1 MAPTGV
7 AATQVDGTVIHTVF
21 EIPVRHFGTKL
32 TPLRYKMRCSLR
44 NHLPDLKLTIID
56 EIFMVSN

>member
-7 AATQVDGTVIHTVF
+7 AATQVDGTVIHTVW
-21 EIPVRHFGTKL
+21 EIPVGHFGTKL

-44 NHLPDLKLTIID
+44 NHLPDLKVNIID
-56 EIFMVSN
+56 EIFMLSN

>member
-7 AATQVDGTVIHTVF
+7 AATQVDGTVIHTVL
-21 EIPVRHFGTKL
+21 EIPVGHFGTKL
-32 TPLRYKMRCSLR
+32 TPLHYKMRCSFR
-44 NHLPDLKLTIID
+44 NDLPDLKLTIIG

>member
-7 AATQVDGTVIHTVF
+7 AATQVDGTVIHTVL
-21 EIPVRHFGTKL
+21 EIPVGHFGTKL
-32 TPLRYKMRCSLR
+32 TPLHYKMRCSLR
-44 NHLPDLKLTIID
+44 NDLPHLKLTIIG

>member
-7 AATQVDGTVIHTVF
+7 TATQVDGTVIHTVL
-21 EIPVRHFGTKL
+21 EIPVGHFGTKL
-32 TPLRYKMRCSLR
+32 TPLHYKMRCSLR
-44 NHLPDLKLTIID
+44 NDLPDLKLTIIG